1 MTQRVHQKRRKA
13 DPARRLAYSAL
24 LAVETHGAYANL
36 ALADHLRAAKL
47 TGRDAAFATELVDGT
62 SRGTGT
68 WDRIIEAASS
78 RESGWCCA
86 WRHIRSW
93 L

>member
-36 ALADHLRAAKL
+36 AWQITCVLP
-47 TGRDAAFATELVDGT
+47 
-62 SRGTGT
+62 S
-68 WDRIIEAASS
+68 
-78 RESGWCCA
+78 
-86 WRHIRSW
+86 
-93 L
+93 